1 MLHIK
6 QFTFSPIQE
15 NTYLL
20 WNDNNDAIIIDPGCY
35 DGYEEEELKNFINTS
50 GLKPKL
56 LLNTHCHLDHVFGE
70 KYVAETWGLV
80 AHIHPKEQ
88 QMMRLAEASGIM
100 YNLPFKSYAGPFNFL
115 EEGDIIKIGTDE
127 LKVLFAPGHSPGHVC
142 FYSESQ
148 GFVIGGDVLFSGSI
162 GRTDLPMGNYET
174 LITSIQTQLLSLPD
188 ATKVYSGHGPMTTIG
203 KERLSNPFLV

>member
-20 WNDNNDAIIIDPGCY
+20 WNDNNDAVIIDPGCY
-35 DGYEEEELKNFINTS
+35 DSHEEEELKNFIDSN
-50 GLKPKL
+50 GLQPKL

-70 KYVAETWGLV
+70 KYVSATWNLV
-80 AHIHPKEQ
+80 PHIHPKEQ
-88 QMMRLAEASGIM
+88 QMMRLAEASGVM
-100 YNLPFKSYAGPFNFL
+100 YNMPFKSYSGAFNFL
-115 EEGDIIKIGTDE
+115 QEGDIIKLGSDE
-127 LKVLFAPGHSPGHVC
+127 LKVLFAPGHSLGHVC

-162 GRTDLPMGNYET
+162 GRTDLPLGNYET
-174 LITSIQTQLLSLPD
+174 LITSIQTQLLTLPN

-203 KERLSNPFLV
+203 KERISNPFLV

>member
-80 AHIHPKEQ
+80 PHIHPKEQ

-100 YNLPFKSYAGPFNFL
+100 YNLPFKSYVGPFNFL

>member
-20 WNDNNDAIIIDPGCY
+20 WNDNNDAVIIDPGCY
-35 DGYEEEELKNFINTS
+35 DSYEEEELKSFIDSN
-50 GLKPKL
+50 GLQPKL

-70 KYVAETWGLV
+70 KFVAETWSLV
-80 AHIHPKEQ
+80 PHIHPKEQ
-88 QMMRLAEASGIM
+88 QMMRLAEASGVM
-100 YNLPFKSYAGPFNFL
+100 YNLPFKSYSGSFIFL
-115 EEGDIIKIGTDE
+115 QEGDIIKLGDDE

-162 GRTDLPMGNYET
+162 GRTDLPLGNYET
-174 LITSIQTQLLSLPD
+174 LITSIRTQLLTLPD